1 MPYSRTQT
9 GAWIETIQFF
19 EVLFLAKVAPKRVR
33 GLKPDDLAEKLNVA
47 GVAPKRVCGLKPM
60 ESPNSLSYLESHPN
74 GCVD

>member
-47 GVAPKRVCGLKPM
+47 GVAPKRVRGLKRYGRLLYRWY
-60 ESPNSLSYLESHPN
+60 SKSHPN